1 MKPNLY
7 IEEIF
12 DLFDAVQKSKIFD
25 DQKDMADAVP
35 MFSISDINEKYNAE
49 KHTDGFDLKA
59 FVLNHF
65 KFDQKIISIQE
76 RDNLPIDKHIEKLW
90 DELTRTAEKEK
101 GTLLKLP
108 KPYIV
113 PGGRFN
119 EFFYWDSY
127 FVMLGLQVS
136 GRIEMMKNIVDNC
149 VYLINEFGF
158 VPNASR
164 TYFLSRS
171 QPPYFS
177 LMLDLIFES
186 TNDEKIYSQ
195 HFETLEKEY
204 QFWMDG
210 ADDLEN
216 GENDRRVV
224 KTQDGDLLNRYF
236 DDENKPRPESYM
248 IDIEDAETSSSSEFY
263 RNVRAAC
270 ESGWDFSSRWFA
282 DGNSIQTIEILN
294 LAQVDLNCLLWH
306 MEKTLSR
313 ASELQNFEDKKNN
326 YRQKADARKKSIDKY
341 FWSEK
346 DRIYK
351 DYNIKSQSQTASE
364 HIATL
369 YPLFLNLSN
378 QEQAKAVSE
387 TLKEKFLEKGGL
399 ITTTKHSGQQWDS
412 PNAWAP
418 YQWLGFLAMKNYGFD
433 DVAEN
438 IKNNWCSNVDR
449 IYKNT
454 GKLMEKYNAID
465 TTSIAGGGEYPNQ
478 DGFGW
483 TNGVYIKLKTTIK

>member
-1 MKPNLY
+1 MRPNLY

-12 DLFDAVQKSKIFD
+12 DLFDAVQKSKIFE
-25 DQKDMADAVP
+25 DQKDMADAIP
-35 MFSISDINEKYNAE
+35 MFSISEINESYEVE
-49 KHTDGFDLKA
+49 KGSDGFDLKG
-59 FVLNHF
+59 FVLRHF
-65 KFDQKIISIQE
+65 KFDQKTESIQE
-76 RDNLPIDKHIEKLW
+76 RDNLPINEHIEKLW
-90 DELTRTAEKEK
+90 DELARTADVEK

-149 VYLINEFGF
+149 AYLINEFGF

-164 TYFLSRS
+164 TYFLTRS

-195 HFETLEKEY
+195 YFETLEKEY

-210 ADDLEN
+210 ADYLEN
-216 GENDRRVV
+216 GNNYRRVV
-224 KTQDGDLLNRYF
+224 KTQDGDFLNRYF
-236 DDENKPRPESYM
+236 DDENNPRPESYM
-248 IDIEDAETSSSSEFY
+248 IDVEDAETSANSEFY
-263 RNVRAAC
+263 RNVRTAC

-282 DGNSIQTIEILN
+282 DGNSIQTIETLN

-306 MEKTLSR
+306 LENTLAK
-313 ASELQNFEDKKNN
+313 ASDFQNFEDKNKYYSN
-326 YRQKADARKKSIDKY
+326 KAKARKIAIDKY
-341 FWSEK
+341 FWSEEDK
-346 DRIYK
+346 IYK
-351 DYNIKSQSQTASE
+351 DYNIKSQSQTSSE

-387 TLKEKFLEKGGL
+387 TINEKFLKKGGL
-399 ITTTKHSGQQWDS
+399 ITTTKDSGQQWDS

-433 DVAEN
+433 DLAET

-449 IYKNT
+449 IYNNT

-483 TNGVYIKLKTTIK
+483 TNGVYIKLKNNY